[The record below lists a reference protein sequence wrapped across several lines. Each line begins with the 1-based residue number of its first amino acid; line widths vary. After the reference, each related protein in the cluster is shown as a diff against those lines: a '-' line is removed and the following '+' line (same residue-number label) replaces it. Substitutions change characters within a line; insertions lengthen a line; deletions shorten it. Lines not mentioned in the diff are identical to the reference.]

1 MMLLLSVVFSV
12 IQPFVLVCGLIYFA
26 MSLVVESYNWGWVF
40 RRPYEGGGVFWK
52 QVGASGVEFG
62 MEGREDGCRQG
73 GAGFTEGGCVS
84 SLSLPRRPCE
94 GGGMVCEQVGD
105 AI

>member
-12 IQPFVLVCGLIYFA
+12 IQPFVLVCGLMYFA

-40 RRPYEGGGVFWK
+40 RRPYEGGGMFWK

-62 MEGREDGCRQG
+62 MEREGRVGRWCRVHG
-73 GAGFTEGGCVS
+73 GWLCKQPEPTSEA
-84 SLSLPRRPCE
+84 
-94 GGGMVCEQVGD
+94 M
-105 AI
+105 